1 MLFLIDSQSDGPC
14 GFGIGSGPYFYANR
28 IGLRPAATTTTTTS
42 SSTPSASTSATHT
55 RCTAT
60 TTRNHA

>member
-28 IGLRPAATTTTTTS
+28 IGLRPAATTTTS